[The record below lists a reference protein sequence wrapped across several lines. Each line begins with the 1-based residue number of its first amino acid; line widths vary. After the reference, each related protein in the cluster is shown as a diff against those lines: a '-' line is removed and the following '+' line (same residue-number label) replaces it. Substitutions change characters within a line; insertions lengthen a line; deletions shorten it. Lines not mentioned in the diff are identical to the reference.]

1 MFSSHR
7 LLLAAAIAVPL
18 GLLGLAGWLNFRQ
31 VSVEAERNAM
41 HNARALSEHALRTL
55 RSHELILEF
64 ADAYVANR
72 SWRDIQASED
82 VHRMLA
88 RLRGKGDDV
97 ASVFLLAAD
106 GRSFASSRRF
116 PMPQVDASDRDYF
129 KALAAADSF
138 FIGRPARGRLEDD
151 RFFTVARRRTSQDG
165 RFDGLIAVS
174 VSPSYFERFFAS
186 LLDEQEA
193 ASLVRADGAVLA
205 RNPEVK
211 DAPAVLPPASAFMRQ
226 VAAHPEEGVYTT
238 RSLTDGLDRIIAYQ
252 RVGPYPAYASFQL
265 SMAAVWSEWRH
276 VMLPYALACFLAMG
290 LLVAGVAFG
299 EQRARRAA
307 AEARSREAEAAS
319 RAKDMFV
326 ATLSHEL
333 RNPLAAISNASQVLK
348 YGGLSGPG
356 AHTASDIIE
365 RQITQLRRLLDD
377 LLDSARAVYGKLNL
391 QKRRLDLRPIADTV
405 AAEHAHRAGMAIA
418 VRQAGAEAW
427 VEADPVRIKQM
438 LDNLVENAVK
448 YGGRQISL
456 LVETAADAVQV
467 AVNDDGQGIPAELL
481 PRLFQPF
488 VQGEQPLDRAKGGLG
503 LGLALVHRLAALH
516 GGTLS
521 AASAGPGQGS
531 TFTLRLPRAEP
542 PARPADVSAVAAAG
556 TTRRLLV
563 VEDEPD
569 ARESLRTLLQ
579 LHAHEV
585 LVAADGPAGLR
596 HLDAAAVDV
605 ALVDIGLPGLDG
617 YSIAREIKRRFPALR
632 IIAVT
637 GYGQREDRER
647 AREAGFDAHLTKPFS
662 YEELMHAIGSM
673 GTERVATAAAA
684 VTKSPQ
690 ARRPPAP

>member
-18 GLLGLAGWLNFRQ
+18 GLVALAGWLNLDRIRGE
-31 VSVEAERNAM
+31 SERDAL

-55 RSHELILEF
+55 RSHELILDF
-64 ADAYVANR
+64 ADAYVAGR
-72 SWRDIQASED
+72 SWSDLQASED
-82 VHRMLA
+82 VHRMLV
-88 RLRGKGDDV
+88 RLKGTGDDV
-97 ASVFLLAAD
+97 ASVFLLGPD
-106 GRSFASSRRF
+106 GTLFVSSRRF
-116 PMPQVDASDRDYF
+116 PMPRFNATDRDYF
-129 KALAAADSF
+129 RALVKEDRL
-138 FIGRPARGRLEDD
+138 FIGEAARSRLVDE
-151 RFFTVARRRTSQDG
+151 RFFTMARRKSARTG
-165 RFDGLIAVS
+165 RFDGIIAVS
-174 VSPSYFERFFAS
+174 VSPSYFENFFAS
-186 LLDEQEA
+186 LLDEEQA

-205 RNPEVK
+205 RNPDVK
-211 DAPAVLPPASAFMRQ
+211 DGPSVLPPGSAFMRQ
-226 VAAHPEEGVYTT
+226 IAAQPEAGVYGT

-252 RVGPYPAYASFQL
+252 RVGTYPVYASFQL
-265 SMAAVWSEWRH
+265 SMASVWSEWRH
-276 VMLPYALACFLAMG
+276 AMLPYGLACLFAMA
-290 LLVAGVAFG
+290 LLLAGVAFA
-299 EQRARRAA
+299 EQRTRRAA

-348 YGGLSGPG
+348 YGGLSAPG
-356 AHTASDIIE
+356 APTASEIIE

-377 LLDSARAVYGKLNL
+377 LLDSARAVYGKLAL

-405 AAEHAHRAGMAIA
+405 AAEHAERAGVAIT

-448 YGGRQISL
+448 YGGRQVSII
-456 LVETAADAVQV
+456 VETGDNAVQV
-467 AVNDDGQGIPAELL
+467 AVHDDGQGIAHELL

-516 GGTLS
+516 GGSLS
-521 AASAGPGQGS
+521 AASAGPRQGS

-542 PARPADVSAVAAAG
+542 PARPAAVSAPAASA
-556 TTRRLLV
+556 TARRLLV
-563 VEDEPD
+563 IEDEPD
-569 ARESLRTLLQ
+569 ARESLRTLLE
-579 LHAHEV
+579 LHGHEV
-585 LVAADGPAGLR
+585 LIAADGPTGLR

-617 YSIAREIKRRFPALR
+617 YALGREIKRRFPGLP
-632 IIAVT
+632 IVAVT

-647 AREAGFDAHLTKPFS
+647 ARAAGFDAHLTKPFA
-662 YEELMHAIGSM
+662 YEELMRAISPLV
-673 GTERVATAAAA
+673 ERVA
-684 VTKSPQ
+684 SG
-690 ARRPPAP
+690 

>member
-18 GLLGLAGWLNFRQ
+18 GLVALAGWLNFDRIRGE
-31 VSVEAERNAM
+31 SERDAL

-55 RSHELILEF
+55 RSHELILDF
-64 ADAYVANR
+64 ADAYVAGR
-72 SWRDIQASED
+72 SWSELQASEG
-82 VHRMLA
+82 VHRMLV
-88 RLRGKGDDV
+88 RLKGTGDDV
-97 ASVFLLAAD
+97 ASVFLLGPD
-106 GRSFASSRRF
+106 GTLFVSSRRF
-116 PMPQVDASDRDYF
+116 PMPRFNATDRDYF
-129 KALAAADSF
+129 KALAKEDGL
-138 FIGRPARGRLEDD
+138 FIGEAARSRLVDE
-151 RFFTVARRRTSQDG
+151 RFFTMARRKSAPAG
-165 RFDGLIAVS
+165 RFDGIIAVS
-174 VSPSYFERFFAS
+174 VSPSYFENFFAS
-186 LLDEQEA
+186 LLDEEQA

-205 RNPEVK
+205 RNPDVK
-211 DAPAVLPPASAFMRQ
+211 DGPSVLPPGSAFMRQ
-226 VAAHPEEGVYTT
+226 IAAHPEAGVYGT

-252 RVGPYPAYASFQL
+252 RVGTYPVYASFQL
-265 SMAAVWSEWRH
+265 SMASVWSEWRH
-276 VMLPYALACFLAMG
+276 AMLPYGLAGLFAMAL
-290 LLVAGVAFG
+290 LLAGVAFA
-299 EQRARRAA
+299 EQRTRRAA

-348 YGGLSGPG
+348 YGGLSAPG
-356 AHTASDIIE
+356 AHTASEIIE

-377 LLDSARAVYGKLNL
+377 LLDSARAVYGKLTL

-405 AAEHAHRAGMAIA
+405 AAEHGNRAGAAIS
-418 VRQAGAEAW
+418 VRQAGADAW

-448 YGGRQISL
+448 YGARQVSIV
-456 LVETAADAVQV
+456 VETGNGAVQV
-467 AVNDDGQGIPAELL
+467 TVQDDGQGIQPELL

-488 VQGEQPLDRAKGGLG
+488 VQGEQSLDRAKGGLG

-542 PARPADVSAVAAAG
+542 PARPAEVSTPEADTG
-556 TTRRLLV
+556 RRLLV
-563 VEDEPD
+563 VEDEAD
-569 ARESLRTLLQ
+569 ARESLRTLLE
-579 LHAHEV
+579 LHGHEV
-585 LVAADGPAGLR
+585 LIASDGPTGLR

-605 ALVDIGLPGLDG
+605 ALLDIGLPGLDG
-617 YSIAREIKRRFPALR
+617 YALARDIKRRFPALR
-632 IIAVT
+632 IVAVT

-662 YEELMHAIGSM
+662 YEELMHAIASM
-673 GTERVATAAAA
+673 TAERVATG
-684 VTKSPQ
+684 
-690 ARRPPAP
+690 